1 MGCRINVL
9 HSQTTLENDERY
21 VLAGMSLYTGCPI
34 YRSARRTRVNRGRE
48 RVGERGKGESRKMW
62 RRDRDVGNNESKSKR
77 LEQTVCVVK
86 C

>member
-34 YRSARRTRVNRGRE
+34 YRTARRARVNRRARE
-48 RVGERGKGESRKMW
+48 REGERESGKMW
-62 RRDRDVGNNESKSKR
+62 RRDRDVGSNESKSKR
-77 LEQTVCVVK
+77 LEQTV
-86 C
+86 